1 MRRLS
6 VITAAV
12 ALGTLGAA
20 AVVAQ
25 IEGGDRGVAAVDS
38 SDDFEVSGIRVDV
51 SAPNAEAAR
60 LAGWREAQ
68 RKGFTQLAQRLG
80 AGERTLPDGTLDSIV
95 SSVVIE
101 QEQIGPTRYIARL
114 GLLFDR
120 ARTAALL
127 GVSAY
132 VERSPPFVVV
142 PVQWS
147 TGVGTAFEQRTLWQE
162 AWARFRT
169 GSSAI
174 DYVRPS
180 GTGPDPLLLDVGQT
194 QRPDRAWWRTVI
206 DQYGARDVLMPT
218 ARLTRQWP
226 GGPVVGSF
234 EARSGPDHRLLRAF
248 TLRVGSARGIT
259 ALLDEAVRRIDSIY
273 QEALRGGELDPDT
286 GLSPIMPA
294 AAPTPTDLLDP
305 IVDESATA
313 TSVSSITV
321 QFDTPDA
328 GAVTGTE
335 GALRAVPGVS
345 SAATTSLALGGV
357 SLMNVSYAGPPEA
370 FRAALEARGWQV
382 FGGGTTLRI
391 RRAPPGSAAPAAAAT
406 SGAVAPPRGPTG

>member
-1 MRRLS
+1 MRRLP
-6 VITAAV
+6 VIIAA
-12 ALGTLGAA
+12 AAASALGAA

-38 SDDFEVSGIRVDV
+38 SDDFEVSGVRVDV
-51 SAPNAEAAR
+51 SGPNAEAAR

-80 AGERTLPDGTLDSIV
+80 AGERTLPDGALDSIV
-95 SSVVIE
+95 SSIVVE
-101 QEQIGPTRYIARL
+101 QEQVGPNRYIARL

-142 PVQWS
+142 PVQWA

-169 GSSAI
+169 GGSTI

-180 GTGPDPLLLDVGQT
+180 GTGPDPLLLNLGET
-194 QRPDRAWWRTVI
+194 QRPDRGWWRAVL
-206 DQYGARDVLMPT
+206 DQYGASDVLMPT

-234 EARSGPDHRLLRAF
+234 EARYGPDHRLLRGF
-248 TLRVGSARGIT
+248 TLRVGSARGIP
-259 ALLDEAVRRIDSIY
+259 ALLDEAVRRLDSIY
-273 QEALRGGELDPDT
+273 QEALRGGALDPDS
-286 GLSPIMPA
+286 GLNPIMPA
-294 AAPTPTDLLDP
+294 ATPTPIDLTDTFGDLTTP
-305 IVDESATA
+305 AAIA
-313 TSVSSITV
+313 SSITV

-335 GALRAVPGVS
+335 GALRGVPGVS

-357 SLMNVSYAGPPEA
+357 SLMAVSYAGTPEA
-370 FRAALEARGWQV
+370 FRAAMEARGWQV
-382 FGGGTTLRI
+382 FGSGTTLRI
-391 RRAPPGSAAPAAAAT
+391 RRAPPGATPAASAPAA
-406 SGAVAPPRGPTG
+406 APPRGPAG

>member
-1 MRRLS
+1 MRRLP
-6 VITAAV
+6 VIIAAV
-12 ALGTLGAA
+12 AASALGAA

-38 SDDFEVSGIRVDV
+38 SDDFEINGVRVDV
-51 SAPNAEAAR
+51 SGPNAEAAR

-80 AGERTLPDGTLDSIV
+80 AGERTLPDGALDSIV
-95 SSVVIE
+95 SSIVVE
-101 QEQIGPTRYIARL
+101 QEQIGPNRYIARL

-142 PVQWS
+142 PVQWA

-169 GSSAI
+169 GGSTI

-180 GTGPDPLLLDVGQT
+180 GTGPDPLLLNVGET
-194 QRPDRAWWRTVI
+194 QRPDRGWWRAVL
-206 DQYGARDVLMPT
+206 DQYGASDVLMPT

-234 EARSGPDHRLLRAF
+234 EARYGPDHRLLRGF
-248 TLRVGSARGIT
+248 TLRVGSARGIP
-259 ALLDEAVRRIDSIY
+259 ALLDEAVRRLDSIY
-273 QEALRGGELDPDT
+273 QEALRGGALDPDS
-286 GLSPIMPA
+286 GLNPIMPE
-294 AAPTPTDLLDP
+294 AAPTPIDLTDAFADL
-305 IVDESATA
+305 TA
-313 TSVSSITV
+313 PTAITSSITV

-335 GALRAVPGVS
+335 GALRGVPGVS

-357 SLMNVSYAGPPEA
+357 SLMAVSYAGTPEA
-370 FRAALEARGWQV
+370 FRAAMEARGWQV
-382 FGGGTTLRI
+382 FGSGTTLRI
-391 RRAPPGSAAPAAAAT
+391 RRAPPGATPAAPTPAA
-406 SGAVAPPRGPTG
+406 APPRGPVG

>member
-1 MRRLS
+1 MRRLPA
-6 VITAAV
+6 IIAAV
-12 ALGTLGAA
+12 AASALGAA

-38 SDDFEVSGIRVDV
+38 SDDFEVSGVRVDV
-51 SAPNAEAAR
+51 SGPNAEAAR

-80 AGERTLPDGTLDSIV
+80 AGERTLPDGALDSIV
-95 SSVVIE
+95 SSIVVE
-101 QEQIGPTRYIARL
+101 QEQIGPNRYIARL

-142 PVQWS
+142 PVQWA

-169 GSSAI
+169 GGSTI

-180 GTGPDPLLLDVGQT
+180 GTGPDPLLLNVGET
-194 QRPDRAWWRTVI
+194 QRPDRGWWRAVL
-206 DQYGARDVLMPT
+206 DQYGASDVLMPT

-234 EARSGPDHRLLRAF
+234 EARYGPDHRLLRGF
-248 TLRVGSARGIT
+248 TLRVGSARGIP
-259 ALLDEAVRRIDSIY
+259 ALLEEAVRRLDSIY
-273 QEALRGGELDPDT
+273 QEALRGGALDPDS
-286 GLSPIMPA
+286 GLNPIMPEA
-294 AAPTPTDLLDP
+294 TPTPIDLTDAFADLTAPTAIT
-305 IVDESATA
+305 
-313 TSVSSITV
+313 SSITV

-335 GALRAVPGVS
+335 GALRGVAGVS

-357 SLMNVSYAGPPEA
+357 SLMAVSYAGTPEA
-370 FRAALEARGWQV
+370 FRAAMEARGWQV
-382 FGGGTTLRI
+382 FGTGTTLRI
-391 RRAPPGSAAPAAAAT
+391 RRAPPGATPAAPAPAA
-406 SGAVAPPRGPTG
+406 APPRGPAG